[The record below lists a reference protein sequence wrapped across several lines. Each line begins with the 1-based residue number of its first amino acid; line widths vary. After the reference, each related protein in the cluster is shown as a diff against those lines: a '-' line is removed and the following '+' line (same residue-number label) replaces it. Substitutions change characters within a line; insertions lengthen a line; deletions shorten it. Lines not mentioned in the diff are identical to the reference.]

1 MSDPKYNFGRP
12 AKMSGLSAGEKA
24 TFRFLDLPE
33 KIDTEWGVKY
43 IVSIHLLS
51 HPAYPSLSSS
61 KGMEMK
67 WQTGASV
74 MVKDIVPLLEEENKE
89 FIKDYNT
96 FTWQLEA
103 MEDGSLRLTNA

>member
-1 MSDPKYNFGRP
+1 MSDSKYNFGHP
-12 AKMSGLSAGEKA
+12 AKMPGLSAGEKA

-61 KGMEMK
+61 KGIDMK

-74 MVKDIVPLLEEENKE
+74 MVKDIVPLLQEGNKE
-89 FIKDYNT
+89 FLKDYKDL
-96 FTWQLEA
+96 TWQLES

>member
-1 MSDPKYNFGRP
+1 MSGPKYNFGHP

-51 HPAYPSLSSS
+51 HPSYPSLASSN
-61 KGMEMK
+61 GMQMK

-74 MVKDIVPLLEEENKE
+74 MVKDIVPLLDKQDKE
-89 FIKDYNT
+89 FAKDYESL
-96 FTWQLEA
+96 TWQLEA
-103 MEDGSLRLTNA
+103 MDDGSLRLTNA